1 MKTITYNTYK
11 FDELSEEAQEHAI
24 EKLRYINV
32 EDSFWYDYDGKTG
45 FTAKELKRMKLAVK
59 DAPDELLKF
68 KDVYFDTDRSWYIQ
82 FTNCHFSDDEIAR
95 KFLCVP
101 ADIWERVYW
110 SFETIGRDAT
120 TKLVYEWQGDKE
132 LTKRQE
138 EILDRA
144 VEIFSDKMEE
154 ALKGL
159 RNAYEWNLTDE
170 AVKETIL
177 CNEYDFT
184 EDGNLDQFVT
194 LAYPFLR
201 KWIRQN

>member
-1 MKTITYNTYK
+1 MKTVTYNTYK

-32 EDSFWYDYDGKTG
+32 EDSFWYDYEGKTG
-45 FTAKELKRMKLAVK
+45 FTAKELKRMKVSPYNSHAN
-59 DAPDELLKF
+59 DLLKY
-68 KDVYFDTDRSWYIQ
+68 KNLYFDIGRGWYIQ
-82 FTNCHFSDDEIAR
+82 FEQCYFSDDEIAR
-95 KFLCVP
+95 KFLRVP
-101 ADIWERVYW
+101 RGIWERVDW
-110 SFETIGRDAT
+110 SFYGTRYHSTEL
-120 TKLVYEWQGDKE
+120 KYEWQGDKE
-132 LTKRQE
+132 LTKRQK

-159 RNAYEWNLTDE
+159 RDTYEYLLTDE

-184 EDGNLDQFVT
+184 EDGD
-194 LAYPFLR
+194 
-201 KWIRQN
+201 ID

>member
-1 MKTITYNTYK
+1 MKTVTYNTYK
-11 FDELSEEAQEHAI
+11 FDELSPEAQEHVI

-32 EDSFWYDYDGKTG
+32 EDGFWYDYDGKTG
-45 FTAKELKRMKLAVK
+45 FSAKELARMKVAVK

-68 KDVYFDTDRSWYIQ
+68 KSCYFDTDRSWYIQ
-82 FTNCHFSDDEIAR
+82 FTSCHFSDDEIVR
-95 KFLCVP
+95 KFLRVP
-101 ADIWERVYW
+101 RDIWERVYW
-110 SFETIGRDAT
+110 SFENSRDYT

-144 VEIFSDKMEE
+144 TEIFSDKMEE

-159 RNAYEWNLTDE
+159 RDTYEYMVTDE
-170 AVKETIL
+170 AVKETIE

-184 EDGNLDQFVT
+184 EDGDLD
-194 LAYPFLR
+194 
-201 KWIRQN
+201 